1 MSFVDKLLGK
11 SESKIQEQAQVSNK
25 NELESI
31 YPTYGTRT
39 VDKAATLQDTGL
51 LNWYKQFPY
60 TFCFNRKN
68 NKTVRFNLPISPSNL
83 SISTKFATNT
93 VATMYGTVEEHSE
106 QRYYDISIVG
116 TTGIAPRY
124 YSTIEGVKVDASKG
138 GSTGRFRF
146 AVKEQALGGFFK
158 RTKDLI
164 NNALNQ
170 VGDLF
175 GSDKSVSGIDNSKTG
190 YVAFHNFYKF
200 LLLYK
205 KDTSTGGIRSQHPLI
220 FKNYKDQNQYFVVI
234 NNFTLTKDS
243 SNPMLYNYSIQM
255 RGYNLTKIDGQTQD
269 IGNPDRFGLNLAPSI
284 FAKMANKAGNLRN
297 AAASATAAVKGFG
310 L

>member
-1 MSFVDKLLGK
+1 MSFLEKLLGK
-11 SESKIQEQAQVSNK
+11 SEPKDLGKVKVPSKD
-25 NELESI
+25 ELEGI
-31 YPTYGTRT
+31 YPTYGSG
-39 VDKAATLQDTGL
+39 DKGV

-68 NKTVRFNLPISPSNL
+68 GTSLKFNLPISPSNL
-83 SISTKFATNT
+83 SISTKFATNA

-116 TTGIAPRY
+116 TTGMSPRY
-124 YSTIEGVKVDASKG
+124 YSTLEKVKEDKGKG
-138 GSTGRFRF
+138 GTKPGRFQF
-146 AVKEQALGGFFK
+146 PIVESATPGVGGFFR
-158 RTKDLI
+158 RTKELI
-164 NNALNQ
+164 DNALNQ

-175 GSDKSVSGIDNSKTG
+175 GSDGSTSGINNSKTG

-205 KDTSTGGIRSQHPLI
+205 KDTSTGGVRSRHPLI

-255 RGYNLTKIDGQTQD
+255 RGYNLTKIDGQKID
-269 IGNPDRFGLNLAPSI
+269 AVNPDRFGLNLEPSI
-284 FAKMANKAGNLRN
+284 FAKMVNKAGNLRN